1 MDINNNLSQTNENM
15 EKTFNKFKTE
25 LTNVRVGRAH
35 ASMLDNIKVDVY
47 GSKLPISQVATVNVP
62 EPRLLVVSVWDN
74 SHTKLVEQAIVKSD
88 LDINP
93 VVEGQV
99 LRLNIPALTEERRK
113 DVVKMV
119 SKMTE
124 DAKIAIRSVRRNSLD
139 KIKKENK
146 DKLLSDDDSK
156 RLSDEVQKITDNFIE
171 NISKAYKVKEE
182 EILKV

>member
-15 EKTFNKFKTE
+15 EKTINKFKQD

-35 ASMLDNIKVDVY
+35 SSMLDNIKVDVY
-47 GSKLPISQVATVNVP
+47 GNQVPISQVATINVP
-62 EPRLLVVSVWDN
+62 ESRLLVVSVWDR
-74 SHTKLVEQAIVKSD
+74 SHTKAVEQAIVKSD

-93 VVEGQV
+93 LVEGQV

-113 DVVKMV
+113 DVVKAV

-124 DAKIAIRSVRRNSLD
+124 DTKIAIRSVRRNSLD

-146 DKLLSDDDSK
+146 DKLMSDDDAK
-156 RLSDEVQKITDNFIE
+156 RLSDEVQKITDKFIE
-171 NISKAYKVKEE
+171 TVTELFKAKEA